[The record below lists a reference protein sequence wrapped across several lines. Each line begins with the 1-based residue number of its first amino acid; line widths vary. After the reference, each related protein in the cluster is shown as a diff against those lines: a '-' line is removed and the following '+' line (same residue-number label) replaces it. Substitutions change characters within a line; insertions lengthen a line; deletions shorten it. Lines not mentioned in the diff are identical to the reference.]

1 MAFPSVGS
9 KYFLI
14 DRICVTTQL
23 MLKISAEKA
32 RHGINLHTIGISY
45 RLNGS
50 MAISNARRGGRKSK
64 GDRKLVGSRMPVVTA
79 TQLEIVAEASGQT
92 VSDYVAELVA
102 AHLSTVDLSILKI
115 QEELP
120 IVRAS

>member
-1 MAFPSVGS
+1 MCE
-9 KYFLI
+9 I
-14 DRICVTTQL
+14 
-23 MLKISAEKA
+23 KA
-32 RHGINLHTIGISY
+32 RHAATFHSIGISY
-45 RLNGS
+45 RLNGC

-64 GDRKLVGSRMPVVTA
+64 GDRKLVGSRMPVDTA
-79 TQLEIVAEASGQT
+79 NQLEIVAEASGQT